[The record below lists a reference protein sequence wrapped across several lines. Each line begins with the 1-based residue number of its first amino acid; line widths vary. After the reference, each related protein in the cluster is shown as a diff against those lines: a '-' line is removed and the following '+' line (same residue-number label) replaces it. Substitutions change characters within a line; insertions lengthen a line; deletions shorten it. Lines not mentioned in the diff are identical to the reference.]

1 MLGAIQARRGTA
13 MKLGFVG
20 LGRMGFNMVT
30 RLARDGQQVVAT
42 TRDQEKVR
50 EISKEPNVSGAASV
64 EEMVAQLEPPRAVWI
79 MVTAGEPTD
88 KMIHRVASLLQ
99 AGDCIV
105 DAGNSNFRDSI
116 RHGQEL
122 APMGIDFMDEG
133 TSGGIWGLRN
143 GYCLMIGGERRA
155 FERLEPAFK
164 SLAPPEG
171 YLLCGPVGAGHFVKM
186 IHNGIEYGMMQA
198 FGEGF
203 EILEKSQFDIDLQKV
218 AHLWNQASVVRSW
231 LCELAE
237 LAFSRDPRLEM
248 IRGYV
253 EDSGEGRWTI
263 QEAIN
268 LDVPAPIITLS
279 LMERFHSRQ
288 KESFSA
294 KVLAALR
301 NEFGGHAVKAAMK

>member
-1 MLGAIQARRGTA
+1 

-30 RLARDGQQVVAT
+30 RLARDGHTVVAT
-42 TRDQEKVR
+42 TRDQTKVA
-50 EISKEPNVSGAASV
+50 EIAREPNVVGAANL

-79 MVTAGEPTD
+79 MVTAGEVTD
-88 KMIHRVASLLQ
+88 AMIKRVAALLQ
-99 AGDCIV
+99 PGDCVV
-105 DAGNSNFRDSI
+105 DAGNSPWRDSV

-122 APMGIDFMDEG
+122 AAMGLDFMDEG
-133 TSGGIWGLRN
+133 TSGGVWGLKN
-143 GYCLMIGGERRA
+143 GYCLMIGGEPRV
-155 FERLEPAFK
+155 FQRLEPAYK
-164 SLAPPEG
+164 SLAPPDG
-171 YLLCGPVGAGHFVKM
+171 YLLCGPIGAGHFVKM

-203 EILEKSQFDIDLQKV
+203 EILEKSQYDFDLHRI

-237 LAFSRDPRLEM
+237 LAFAEDPRLEK

-268 LDVPAPIITLS
+268 LDVPAPVITLS
-279 LMERFHSRQ
+279 LFERFHSRQ
-288 KESFSA
+288 DESFSA

-301 NEFGGHAVKAAMK
+301 NQFGGHAVKLAE

>member
-1 MLGAIQARRGTA
+1 
-13 MKLGFVG
+13 MKPGFVG

-50 EISKEPNVSGAASV
+50 AISQEPNVTGAASLD
-64 EEMVAQLEPPRAVWI
+64 EMVAQLEAPRAVWI
-79 MVTAGEPTD
+79 MVTAGEATD
-88 KMIHRVASLLQ
+88 AMIKRVAGLLQ
-99 AGDCIV
+99 PGDAIV

-122 APMGIDFMDEG
+122 AAMGIDFIDQG
-133 TSGGIWGLRN
+133 TSGGIWGLKN
-143 GYCLMIGGERRA
+143 GYCLMIGGERRV

-164 SLAPPEG
+164 SLAPPDG

-203 EILEKSQFDIDLQKV
+203 EILEKSQFDFDLAKV

-237 LAFSRDPRLEM
+237 LAFGRDPRLER

-253 EDSGEGRWTI
+253 EDSGEGRWTV
-263 QEAIN
+263 QEAMN
-268 LDVPAPIITLS
+268 LDVPAPIITLA
-279 LMERFHSRQ
+279 LLERFHSRQ
-288 KESFSA
+288 EESFSA

-301 NEFGGHAVKAAMK
+301 NEFGGHAVKTATESAGAGRP

>member
-1 MLGAIQARRGTA
+1 

-30 RLARDGQQVVAT
+30 RLARDGHQVIAT
-42 TRDQEKVR
+42 TRDQTKVA
-50 EISKEPNVSGAASV
+50 EIAQEPNVTGAANLA
-64 EEMVAQLEPPRAVWI
+64 EMVGQLEAPRAVWV
-79 MVTAGEPTD
+79 MVTSGGPTD
-88 KMIHRVASLLQ
+88 KIISDVAALLEP
-99 AGDCIV
+99 GDCIV
-105 DAGNSNFRDSI
+105 DAGNTNFRDSI
-116 RHGQEL
+116 RHSQEL
-122 APMGIDFMDEG
+122 SAKGIEFVDEG
-133 TSGGIWGLRN
+133 TSGGIWGLQN
-143 GYCLMIGGERRA
+143 GYCLMIGGEKGT
-155 FERLEPAFK
+155 FERLQPAFK
-164 SLAPPEG
+164 SLAPPNDG
-171 YLLCGPVGAGHFVKM
+171 YLHCGPAGAGHFVKM

-203 EILEKSQFDIDLQKV
+203 EILEKSQFDVDLQKV

-237 LAFSRDPRLEM
+237 LAFADDPKLEK

-268 LDVPAPIITLS
+268 LDVPAPVITLS
-279 LMERFHSRQ
+279 LFERFHSRQ
-288 KESFSA
+288 DESFSA

-301 NEFGGHAVKAAMK
+301 NQFGGHAVRSAEA